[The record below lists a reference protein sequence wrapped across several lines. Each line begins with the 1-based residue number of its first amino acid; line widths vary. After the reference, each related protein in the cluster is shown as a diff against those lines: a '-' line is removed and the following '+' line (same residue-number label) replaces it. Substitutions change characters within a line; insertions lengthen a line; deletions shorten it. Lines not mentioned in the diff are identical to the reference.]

1 MDIFGVPLEQLL
13 GQVVLGFVNGCFY
26 AILSLGL
33 AIIFGLLNV
42 INFNQGAFFMMSA
55 FFVVL
60 GQQYLGINY
69 WAALLLV
76 PLVVAVIGMIFE
88 CTMLKR
94 VYGQDQLYGWLLTFG
109 AALIIQGIFV
119 HFFGAGGVP
128 YDAPE
133 LLHSGTDLGFM
144 YLPNS
149 RIWVVSAALVACFG
163 TWLVIER
170 TKLGSYLRAA
180 KENPKL
186 LQSFGVNVPIMI
198 TLTYGFGV
206 FLAAYAGVLATPIMQ
221 VTPLMADKLIIVV
234 LAIVVIGGLGSIGG
248 AIIAGLSLGLIEGM
262 TKVYYPQFSD
272 TVVFVFMAI
281 VLVVR
286 PSRFFTRFLA
296 R

>member
-1 MDIFGVPLEQLL
+1 MEIFGVPLQELL

-33 AIIFGLLNV
+33 AIIFGLLNI
-42 INFNQGAFFMMSA
+42 INFNQGAFFMMGA
-55 FFVVL
+55 FLVVL

-69 WAALLLV
+69 WIALLIV
-76 PLVVAVIGMIFE
+76 PLLVAVIGMIFE
-88 CTMLKR
+88 LTMLR
-94 VYGQDQLYGWLLTFG
+94 RIYGQDQLYGWLLTFG
-109 AALIIQGIFV
+109 STLVIEGVFI
-119 HFFGAGGVP
+119 HFFGVAGIP
-128 YDAPE
+128 YESPE
-133 LLHSGTDLGFM
+133 LLHHATNLGFM

-149 RIWVVSAALVACFG
+149 RIWVVVAALVVCFA

-186 LQSFGVNVPIMI
+186 LQSFGVNVPVMI

-206 FLAAYAGVLATPIMQ
+206 FLAAYAGVLAASIMRAS
-221 VTPLMADKLIIVV
+221 PMMADNLIVVV
-234 LAIVVIGGLGSIGG
+234 LAIVVIGGLGSITGS
-248 AIIAGLSLGLIEGM
+248 ILAGLALGLIEGL

-272 TVVFVFMAI
+272 TVVFVLMAV

-286 PSRFFTRFLA
+286 PSRFFVR

>member
-1 MDIFGVPLEQLL
+1 MDIFGVPLQELL
-13 GQVVLGFVNGCFY
+13 GQLVLGFVNGCFY

-42 INFNQGAFFMMSA
+42 INFNQGAFFMMA
-55 FFVVL
+55 ALFVVL
-60 GQQYLGINY
+60 GQTYLGINY
-69 WAALLLV
+69 WIALLIV
-76 PLVVAVIGMIFE
+76 PLIVAAIGMIFE
-88 CTMLKR
+88 VTILKR
-94 VYGQDQLYGWLLTFG
+94 IYGQDQLYGWLLTFG
-109 AALIIQGIFV
+109 SALLIEGIFI
-119 HFFGAGGVP
+119 HFLGVAGIP
-128 YDAPE
+128 YEKPD
-133 LLHSGTDLGFM
+133 LLRSGTNLGFM

-149 RIWVVSAALVACFG
+149 RVWVVVAALVVCLA
-163 TWLVIER
+163 TWVVIER
-170 TKLGSYLRAA
+170 TKLGAYLRAA

-206 FLAAYAGVLATPIMQ
+206 FLAAYAGVLSASIMR
-221 VTPLMADKLIIVV
+221 VSPVMADNLIVVV

-248 AIIAGLSLGLIEGM
+248 SIVAGLALGLIEGM

-286 PSRFFTRFLA
+286 PSRYLA